1 MEVSLLDAWS
11 SLKRPIVDQAPAMIA
26 LTDRTRQTTA
36 SSDDAHPIE
45 LYRYTSINLN
55 IWRGVNSCVSYLIS
69 AYEITP
75 PIRLSFPFTNF
86 KLKFP
91 SFFWFYLE
99 STLGWKYRNINKWK
113 GWENC
118 DICGKIIDGLGR
130 RIWLSGSFQCL
141 LDLARLLKLGI
152 R

>member
-55 IWRGVNSCVSYLIS
+55 IWRGVNSYVSYPIS

-75 PIRLSFPFTNF
+75 PIRLSFPFTKF
-86 KLKFP
+86 ELKFP
-91 SFFWFYLE
+91 SFFSFYLE
-99 STLGWKYRNINKWK
+99 CTLGWKYRNINKWK
-113 GWENC
+113 DGKTATV
-118 DICGKIIDGLGR
+118 CGKIIDGLGR
-130 RIWLSGSFQCL
+130 REYGWVEIFSVCL
-141 LDLARLLKLGI
+141 IRLWFETNK
-152 R
+152 